1 MTQSLEDDDGVDN
14 DSDNDDRGTNSGFRR
29 SPPSV
34 RSATMATNKIVGTT
48 TFQFHKDDS
57 KGGVIHNKE

>member
-1 MTQSLEDDDGVDN
+1 MTQSLEDDDGV

-48 TFQFHKDDS
+48 TFQFIKM
-57 KGGVIHNKE
+57 ILKEA